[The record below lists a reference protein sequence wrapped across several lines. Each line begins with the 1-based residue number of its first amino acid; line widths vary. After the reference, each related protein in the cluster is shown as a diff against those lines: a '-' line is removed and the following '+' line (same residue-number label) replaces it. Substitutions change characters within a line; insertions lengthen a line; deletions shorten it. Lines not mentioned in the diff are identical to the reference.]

1 MLFQKRGYFYGFKH
15 VECKRRKNQLTV
27 LCHNGAKFDFRLIIT
42 YLTEN
47 LFDSNISYISNSM
60 ETFLTRS
67 INNVGNTTIN
77 LRFIDSYKHFTSPLD
92 AIVKSLLNKDTDI
105 SSIKNNFPSLFQYFG
120 DETLK
125 LLRKGVYPYDYMDE
139 DWENKLKEKELPDIE
154 YFHSSLS
161 NTKCSNDDY
170 NYAKEI
176 YKLSGCKKINN
187 YNNLYVKTDVLLL
200 ADVYASYRKNSHNSF
215 GLDPLYCM
223 SAPGFSNRAM
233 LKVTNTEIKLITDS
247 NIHLIIEKGIRGG
260 RCEPT
265 YIMQNQIINMLILL
279 LTKIKMENHI

>member
-1 MLFQKRGYFYGFKH
+1 MLFQKGGYFYGFKH

-77 LRFIDSYKHFTSPLD
+77 LRFIDSYKHLTSPLD

-105 SSIKNNFPSLFQYFG
+105 SSIKNKFPSLFQYFG

-125 LLRKGVYPYDYMDE
+125 LLRKGIYPYDYMDE

-161 NTKCSNDDY
+161 NTKCSTDDY
-170 NYAKEI
+170 KYAKEI
-176 YKLSGCKKINN
+176 YKLFGCKKINN
-187 YNNLYVKTDVLLL
+187 YNNLFVKTDVLLL
-200 ADVYASYRKNSHNSF
+200 ADVYVSYRKNS
-215 GLDPLYCM
+215 
-223 SAPGFSNRAM
+223 
-233 LKVTNTEIKLITDS
+233 
-247 NIHLIIEKGIRGG
+247 
-260 RCEPT
+260 
-265 YIMQNQIINMLILL
+265 QILL
-279 LTKIKMENHI
+279 V

>member
-1 MLFQKRGYFYGFKH
+1 M
-15 VECKRRKNQLTV
+15 

-47 LFDSNISYISNSM
+47 LFDSNISYISDSM

-77 LRFIDSYKHFTSPLD
+77 WRFIVWYKHLTSPLD

-105 SSIKNNFPSLFQYFG
+105 SSIKNKFPSLFQYFG

-125 LLRKGVYPYDYMDE
+125 LLRKGIYPYDYMDE

-161 NTKCSNDDY
+161 NTKCSTDDY
-170 NYAKEI
+170 KYAKEI
-176 YKLSGCKKINN
+176 YKLFGCKKINN
-187 YNNLYVKTDVLLL
+187 YNNLFVKTDVLLL
-200 ADVYASYRKNSHNSF
+200 ADVYVSYRKNS
-215 GLDPLYCM
+215 
-223 SAPGFSNRAM
+223 
-233 LKVTNTEIKLITDS
+233 
-247 NIHLIIEKGIRGG
+247 
-260 RCEPT
+260 
-265 YIMQNQIINMLILL
+265 QILL
-279 LTKIKMENHI
+279 V